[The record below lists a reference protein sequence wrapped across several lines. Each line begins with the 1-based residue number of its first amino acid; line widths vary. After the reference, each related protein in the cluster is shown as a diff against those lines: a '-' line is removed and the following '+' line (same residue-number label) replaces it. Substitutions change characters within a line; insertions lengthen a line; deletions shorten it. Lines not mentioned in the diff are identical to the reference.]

1 MNIPNAALLGGKNI
15 KGLIKRVGAEAN
27 RMKQDKSKPG
37 HVHKDNSNNS
47 SNNGGGGAIS
57 QFGAGLMGGMKPEL
71 SGGRPELTQN
81 FMDPLEEA
89 SLSSY
94 GTNNSFQND
103 EAGITQTAEQYGKSI
118 AFGGQQAQ
126 QFFARQYGR
135 PVTPPNSNPQNFN
148 DGPLAMDPSMIIKA
162 VGAFKESN
170 QKDRELGDAVNK
182 NRDMNSGINFN
193 GNLNSEP
200 GLLGA
205 INKQSKMVS
214 DHMQGRKKLNEIG
227 GTKAY
232 TQEARE
238 LKQEDYAKHPEVIAH
253 KKHAERTN

>member
-1 MNIPNAALLGGKNI
+1 MNISNAALLGGKNI
-15 KGLIKRVGAEAN
+15 KELIKKAGAEAN
-27 RMKQDKSKPG
+27 QIKQDKSKPG

-47 SNNGGGGAIS
+47 SNNESGGGAIS
-57 QFGAGLMGGMKPEL
+57 QFGAGLMGNMKPV
-71 SGGRPELTQN
+71 
-81 FMDPLEEA
+81 DPLEEA
-89 SLSSY
+89 RLSSY

-103 EAGITQTAEQYGKSI
+103 GAGVMQRAEQYGKSI

-193 GNLNSEP
+193 GSTDSEP

-238 LKQEDYAKHPEVIAH
+238 LKQKDYANHPEVIAH

>member
-1 MNIPNAALLGGKNI
+1 MAIFHKEDKNNTI
-15 KGLIKRVGAEAN
+15 
-27 RMKQDKSKPG
+27 S
-37 HVHKDNSNNS
+37 
-47 SNNGGGGAIS
+47 GGALTSAATAIGGNLRGDIS
-57 QFGAGLMGGMKPEL
+57 RIDSSTGFGNLNTAKQM
-71 SGGRPELTQN
+71 N
-81 FMDPLEEA
+81 PLEEA
-89 SLSSY
+89 RLASF

-103 EAGITQTAEQYGKSI
+103 GAGIMQRAEQYGKSI

-148 DGPLAMDPSMIIKA
+148 DAPLAMDPSMIIKA
-162 VGAFKESN
+162 VSAFKESN

-193 GNLNSEP
+193 GSPDNEP

-214 DHMQGRKKLNEIG
+214 DHMQGKKNYGAETRK
-227 GTKAY
+227 
-232 TQEARE
+232 
-238 LKQEDYAKHPEVIAH
+238 LKKKDYAKHPEVIAH
-253 KKHAERTN
+253 NEHAERTNK

>member
-1 MNIPNAALLGGKNI
+1 MAIFHKEDKNNTISGIGANLRGDISRIDSSTGFGNLNTAKQMN
-15 KGLIKRVGAEAN
+15 
-27 RMKQDKSKPG
+27 
-37 HVHKDNSNNS
+37 
-47 SNNGGGGAIS
+47 
-57 QFGAGLMGGMKPEL
+57 
-71 SGGRPELTQN
+71 
-81 FMDPLEEA
+81 PLEEA
-89 SLSSY
+89 RLASF

-103 EAGITQTAEQYGKSI
+103 GAGIMQRAEQYGKSI

-148 DGPLAMDPSMIIKA
+148 DAPLAMDPSMIIKA

-182 NRDMNSGINFN
+182 HRDMNSGINFN
-193 GNLNSEP
+193 GSPDNEP

-214 DHMQGRKKLNEIG
+214 DHMQGKKNYGLKLASLKRKTTLNIQ
-227 GTKAY
+227 K
-232 TQEARE
+232 
-238 LKQEDYAKHPEVIAH
+238 
-253 KKHAERTN
+253 

>member
-1 MNIPNAALLGGKNI
+1 MNISNAALLGGKNI
-15 KGLIKRVGAEAN
+15 KELIKKAGAEAN
-27 RMKQDKSKPG
+27 QIKQDKSKPG

-47 SNNGGGGAIS
+47 SNNESGGAIS
-57 QFGAGLMGGMKPEL
+57 QFGAGLMGNMKPV
-71 SGGRPELTQN
+71 
-81 FMDPLEEA
+81 DPLEEA
-89 SLSSY
+89 RLSSY

-103 EAGITQTAEQYGKSI
+103 GAGVMQRAEQYGKSI

-162 VGAFKESN
+162 VGAFKEDKKVEN
-170 QKDRELGDAVNK
+170 QKV
-182 NRDMNSGINFN
+182 DMNSGINFN
-193 GNLNSEP
+193 GSTDSEP

-238 LKQEDYAKHPEVIAH
+238 LKQKDYAKHPEVIAH
-253 KKHAERTN
+253 KKHAERTNN

>member
-1 MNIPNAALLGGKNI
+1 MAIFHKEDKNNTISGIGANLRGDISRIDSSTGFGNLNTAKQMN
-15 KGLIKRVGAEAN
+15 
-27 RMKQDKSKPG
+27 
-37 HVHKDNSNNS
+37 
-47 SNNGGGGAIS
+47 
-57 QFGAGLMGGMKPEL
+57 
-71 SGGRPELTQN
+71 
-81 FMDPLEEA
+81 PLEEA
-89 SLSSY
+89 RLASF

-103 EAGITQTAEQYGKSI
+103 GAGIMQRAEQYGKSI

-148 DGPLAMDPSMIIKA
+148 DAPLAMDPSMIIKA

-182 NRDMNSGINFN
+182 HRDMNSGINFN
-193 GNLNSEP
+193 GSPDNEP

-214 DHMQGRKKLNEIG
+214 DHMQGKKNYGAETRK
-227 GTKAY
+227 
-232 TQEARE
+232 
-238 LKQEDYAKHPEVIAH
+238 LKKKDYAKHPEVIAH
-253 KKHAERTN
+253 NEHAERTNK

>member
-1 MNIPNAALLGGKNI
+1 MAIFHKEDKNNTISGIGANLRGDISRIDSSTGFGNLNTAKQMN
-15 KGLIKRVGAEAN
+15 
-27 RMKQDKSKPG
+27 
-37 HVHKDNSNNS
+37 
-47 SNNGGGGAIS
+47 
-57 QFGAGLMGGMKPEL
+57 
-71 SGGRPELTQN
+71 
-81 FMDPLEEA
+81 PLEEA
-89 SLSSY
+89 RLASF

-103 EAGITQTAEQYGKSI
+103 SAGIMQRAEQYGKSI

-148 DGPLAMDPSMIIKA
+148 DGPLAMDFSMIIK
-162 VGAFKESN
+162 SN

-193 GNLNSEP
+193 GSTNSEP